1 MIIEDLYTYEVRE
14 HRENTIEAVIR
25 VNENC
30 VVYEGHFPDFPVTPG
45 VCQVLMIKE
54 ILEDEL
60 HIRLRLSSAG
70 NIKFTSMHT
79 PADARIIEAKISYVK
94 DGNNYKTNGLLFQ
107 GDNIY
112 LRFRGEFD
120 RRI

>member
-25 VNENC
+25 VNENS
-30 VVYEGHFPDFPVTPG
+30 VVYKGHFPDLPVTPG
-45 VCQVLMIKE
+45 VIQVLMIKE
-54 ILEDEL
+54 ILENEL
-60 HIRLRLSSAG
+60 HIQLRLSSAG
-70 NIKFTSMHT
+70 NIKFTAMHA
-79 PADARIIEAKISYVK
+79 PAGARMIEARISYVK
-94 DGNNYKTNGLLFQ
+94 EGNNYKTNGLLFQ

-120 RRI
+120 CRI